1 MLKKLILFVTIICLG
16 NVTSII
22 AQDTIAVKFAVSIPK
37 SSKLNVEQSN
47 ELKEKIQMIL
57 GRDNVYDA
65 SSAYYIVPSIKVL
78 ETTVAEGTLRP
89 FATTE
94 GELTLNT
101 CHGEQIINS
110 LTIKLRDTYAA
121 DEKTDPTLRL
131 IRAINTKDRRYVRY
145 IRNSQNRITQ

>member
-1 MLKKLILFVTIICLG
+1 MLKKLFLLVTIICLG

-57 GRDNVYDA
+57 GRDNAYDA
-65 SSAYYIVPSIKVL
+65 SSGYYIVPSVKVI
-78 ETTVAEGTLRP
+78 ETKVSEGTLRP